1 MLLIRIFSAAVL
13 VLLITS
19 PGLKAEEVKWAA
31 RPITRR
37 LTGDLTLDEA
47 VKTALRQ
54 NPDVLKQLQEI
65 ERTRGQ
71 VIEVRAEALPHL
83 SATGAY
89 NQQDPNLIEV
99 GSGRN
104 QSQTT
109 LDTSAL
115 ENLDGSAETQQLA
128 KALAQTLQQLGSA
141 RGNAEGAAFFGTQD
155 KSWQIQLQVQQA
167 IYRGG
172 QVRAAIRIAQFAKD
186 SAYYQLRDVIDQM
199 VANVRTQ
206 FTSVVTNR
214 ALITVAEETVKL
226 QEDQLRDQKN
236 RFEAGTV
243 PRFNV
248 LRAEVE
254 LANVQPDLIRARN
267 NYLLAEIALA
277 KTLGLDPGPGGKP
290 TFNAVGSLGIVDR
303 PFGLQSALELARAR
317 RPFLKVQRLQIL
329 ERAEEIKVALAGY
342 KPRLDANVGYEFRN
356 SRLSDRLDDVING
369 WFLGFTGSWDIFDGF
384 ATYGRVTQARAQLES
399 AKINYDDSVQRV
411 DLEVQTAYANLQT
424 ARETIRSQQKNVEQ
438 ALESLRL
445 ANERFA
451 AGAGTQLEVLDART
465 ALTRARSTELLARGD
480 YNTALAEFDRATAT
494 DTLYVEYL
502 RDPLARL
509 ERKVLGKVLEV
520 GETKDAKEKPSPP
533 KKK

>member
-1 MLLIRIFSAAVL
+1 MLLIRTFSAAFAL
-13 VLLITS
+13 FITAS
-19 PGLKAEEVKWAA
+19 GLTAEEVRWAA
-31 RPITRR
+31 RPIIHKF
-37 LTGDLTLDEA
+37 TGNLTLDEA
-47 VKTALRQ
+47 VKIALRQ

-71 VIEVRAEALPHL
+71 YIEVRAEALPHL
-83 SATGAY
+83 TLTAVYDQRAEELFDQGSRSGGIQFRTT
-89 NQQDPNLIEV
+89 DPTLGEVIGEV
-99 GSGRN
+99 GGGDSSSFIQN
-104 QSQTT
+104 
-109 LDTSAL
+109 
-115 ENLDGSAETQQLA
+115 
-128 KALAQTLQQLGSA
+128 
-141 RGNAEGAAFFGTQD
+141 
-155 KSWQIQLQVQQA
+155 KSWQVTFELRQA
-167 IYRGG
+167 LYRGG
-172 QVRAAIRIAQFAKD
+172 QVRAAIKIGQFARD
-186 SAYYQLRDVIDQM
+186 SAYFQLRDVIDQM

-206 FTSVVTNR
+206 FTSVLTDR

-267 NYLLAEIALA
+267 RYLLSEIALA

-290 TFNAVGSLGIVDR
+290 TFNVVGTLTVIGR
-303 PFGLQSALELARAR
+303 PLGLQAALDLGRAR
-317 RPFLKVQRLQIL
+317 RPFLKVQRLAIL
-329 ERAEEIKVALAGY
+329 QRAEEVKVALAGY
-342 KPRLDANVGYEFRN
+342 KPRLDASVGYDFRN
-356 SRLSDRLDDVING
+356 SRLSDRLDDVIDG

-384 ATYGRVTQARAQLES
+384 ATHGKVTQARSQLES

-445 ANERFA
+445 ANERFS
-451 AGAGTQLEVLDART
+451 AGAGTQLETLDART

-509 ERKVLGKVLEV
+509 ERRVLGRTPEM
-520 GETKDAKEKPSPP
+520 EEAKDAKDKPVPA
-533 KKK
+533 KRK